1 MTTVNLFAGLED
13 PQPPPKAAAP
23 EAPAPVPAVAPDAPK
38 TAPSAAPD
46 AEPPATVADAP
57 APAPIAPP
65 IAPPITASVG
75 LINRPNLT
83 DAEYFELGHLS
94 GSDLRAGYICP
105 DDAAWRRATPA
116 KTDAMTIGTA
126 VHMALLE
133 PIRFAEEVVVKPD
146 DFDGRT
152 KAGKEWLAENA
163 GRIVMGRD
171 MHDRARAYAG
181 AFATALEA
189 IGIDPTAWWLDY
201 ERGIV
206 WAEAFGPCRCKPD
219 LLAVEGT
226 ADASGPGRVINVSLK
241 TTAKPLSSA
250 QWTSQV
256 VSGALAAGYD
266 LAEYHYARGIAAQ
279 VMGDAER
286 WREVETWHVVATT
299 TGAPRLAVA
308 RVPDDIM
315 ERASRLWVDRA
326 PAIAAAVQ
334 NGVQGVVM
342 EALTIVLPRWA
353 DSAMPD
359 AFGDDGGEA

>member
-1 MTTVNLFAGLED
+1 MTTPNLFAGLED
-13 PQPPPKAAAP
+13 PPPKAPLQAPDVAPAVPQAPDVAPQAAP
-23 EAPAPVPAVAPDAPK
+23 EAAPAPVAL
-38 TAPSAAPD
+38 
-46 AEPPATVADAP
+46 AP
-57 APAPIAPP
+57 APVAVAAPP
-65 IAPPITASVG
+65 
-75 LINRPNLT
+75 LT
-83 DAEYFELGHLS
+83 DAEYFELAYLS

-116 KTDAMTIGTA
+116 KSDAMTIGTA

-146 DFDGRT
+146 DIDGRT

-163 GRIVMGRD
+163 GRIVMARE

-181 AFATALEA
+181 AFTTALEA
-189 IGIDPTAWWLDY
+189 IGVDPLGWWLDY

-206 WAEAFGPCRCKPD
+206 WSEAFGKCRCKPD
-219 LLAVEGT
+219 LLAVEPTPAAGAATPDAAPDAAPGT
-226 ADASGPGRVINVSLK
+226 PGRVVNVSLK

-256 VSGALAAGYD
+256 VSGALGAGYD
-266 LAEYHYARGIAAQ
+266 LPEYHYARGIAAQ
-279 VMGDAER
+279 VLGDVER
-286 WREVETWHVVATT
+286 WREVETWHVIATT

-315 ERASRLWVDRA
+315 ERASRLWADRA
-326 PAIAAAVQ
+326 PVIAAAVA
-334 NGVQGVVM
+334 NGVQGVVL
-342 EALTIVLPRWA
+342 EALTIALPRWA

-359 AFGDDGGEA
+359 AFGDDGGDA

>member
-1 MTTVNLFAGLED
+1 
-13 PQPPPKAAAP
+13 
-23 EAPAPVPAVAPDAPK
+23 
-38 TAPSAAPD
+38 
-46 AEPPATVADAP
+46 
-57 APAPIAPP
+57 
-65 IAPPITASVG
+65 
-75 LINRPNLT
+75 
-83 DAEYFELGHLS
+83 
-94 GSDLRAGYICP
+94 
-105 DDAAWRRATPA
+105 
-116 KTDAMTIGTA
+116 MTIGTA

-189 IGIDPTAWWLDY
+189 IGIDPIAWWLDY

-206 WAEAFGPCRCKPD
+206 WSEAFGPCRCKPD

-226 ADASGPGRVINVSLK
+226 PDASGPGRVVNVSLK

-250 QWTSQV
+250 AWTSQV
-256 VSGALAAGYD
+256 VSGALGAGYD
-266 LAEYHYARGIAAQ
+266 LPEYHYARGIAAQ
-279 VMGDAER
+279 VMHDAER
-286 WREVETWHVVATT
+286 WREVETWHVIATT

-315 ERASRLWVDRA
+315 ERASRLWTDRA
-326 PAIAAAVQ
+326 PAIAAAVA

-342 EALTIVLPRWA
+342 EALTIALPRWA

>member
-1 MTTVNLFAGLED
+1 MTTANLFAGLED

-23 EAPAPVPAVAPDAPK
+23 EALAPVPAVAPDAPK

-57 APAPIAPP
+57 APAPMAAP
-65 IAPPITASVG
+65 T
-75 LINRPNLT
+75 T
-83 DAEYFELGHLS
+83 DAEYYALGHLS

-181 AFATALEA
+181 AFTTALEA

-206 WAEAFGPCRCKPD
+206 WSEAFGPCRCKPD

-226 ADASGPGRVINVSLK
+226 PDASGPGRVINVSLK

-250 QWTSQV
+250 AWTSQV
-256 VSGALAAGYD
+256 VSGALGAGYD
-266 LAEYHYARGIAAQ
+266 LPEYHYARGIAAQ
-279 VMGDAER
+279 VMHDAER
-286 WREVETWHVVATT
+286 WREVETWHVIATT

-315 ERASRLWVDRA
+315 ERASRLWTDRA
-326 PAIAAAVQ
+326 PAIAAAVA

-342 EALTIVLPRWA
+342 EALTIALPRWA

-359 AFGDDGGEA
+359 AFGDDGGDA

>member
-1 MTTVNLFAGLED
+1 MTTANLFAGLEA
-13 PQPPPKAAAP
+13 PPPTP
-23 EAPAPVPAVAPDAPK
+23 SAPVPAAPPDAPK

-46 AEPPATVADAP
+46 AAPPVTVADAP
-57 APAPIAPP
+57 APAPMAAPMAQP
-65 IAPPITASVG
+65 
-75 LINRPNLT
+75 LT
-83 DAEYFELGHLS
+83 DAEYFELAHLS

-105 DDAAWRRATPA
+105 DDAAWRRDTPA

-133 PIRFAEEVVVKPD
+133 PIRFREEVVVKPD

-152 KAGKEWLAENA
+152 KAGKEWLVENA

-181 AFATALEA
+181 AFATALKA

-206 WAEAFGPCRCKPD
+206 WSEAFGPCRCKPD

-226 ADASGPGRVINVSLK
+226 ADASGPGRVVNVSLK

-279 VMGDAER
+279 VMHDAER

-299 TGAPRLAVA
+299 TGAPRLAVV

-315 ERASRLWVDRA
+315 ERASRLWADRA
-326 PAIAAAVQ
+326 PAIAAAVA

-342 EALTIVLPRWA
+342 EALTIALPRWA

>member
-1 MTTVNLFAGLED
+1 MTTANLFAGLEA
-13 PQPPPKAAAP
+13 PPPTAPAP
-23 EAPAPVPAVAPDAPK
+23 EAPPAPDAPK

-46 AEPPATVADAP
+46 AAPPSTVAPAAAP
-57 APAPIAPP
+57 APMAPP
-65 IAPPITASVG
+65 MAAP
-75 LINRPNLT
+75 LT
-83 DAEYFELGHLS
+83 DAEYYALGHLS
-94 GSDLRAGYICP
+94 GSDMRAGYICP
-105 DDAAWRRATPA
+105 DDAAWRRDTPA

-133 PIRFAEEVVVKPD
+133 PIRLREEVVVKPD

-171 MHDRARAYAG
+171 MYDRARAYAG

-206 WAEAFGPCRCKPD
+206 WSEAFGPCRCKPD

-226 ADASGPGRVINVSLK
+226 ADASGPGRVVNVSLK

-299 TGAPRLAVA
+299 SGAPRLAVV

-315 ERASRLWVDRA
+315 ERASRLWTDRA
-326 PAIAAAVQ
+326 PAIAAAVA

-342 EALTIVLPRWA
+342 EALTITLPRWA

-359 AFGDDGGEA
+359 AFGDDGGDA